1 LNLVGSTYI
10 FGMPAL
16 FEPAVEPWLLK
27 MHSDSGELDAGSVDT
42 DGQRSYVLS
51 WWAGSLGLDVQSR
64 TCI

>member
-1 LNLVGSTYI
+1 
-10 FGMPAL
+10 MPAL